1 MGIDISKITKL
12 FEEISCRSNC
22 CHEAMMCEFDNKDST
37 PAHSRDGTPSHHMRQ
52 LSRSSSGSAN
62 DHISSIPHTDIVL

>member
-1 MGIDISKITKL
+1 MGMDISKIITDL
-12 FEEISCRSNC
+12 CSEISCRSNC

-52 LSRSSSGSAN
+52 LSKSSVGSAASVK
-62 DHISSIPHTDIVL
+62 D